1 MSPPRPPAAKSKT
14 PRSKTARA
22 KTARAKTPK
31 AKTRAGKAIGRL
43 LRWNL
48 GDLYSGPGSARPEG
62 AFSWSSFSMSSASWK
77 RRQARASRTHG
88 A

>member
-14 PRSKTARA
+14 PRSKTARAKTARA

-48 GDLYSGPGSARPEG
+48 GDLYSGPGSARLTG
-62 AFSWSSFSMSSASWK
+62 DL
-77 RRQARASRTHG
+77 ARAQRR
-88 A
+88 AQIA